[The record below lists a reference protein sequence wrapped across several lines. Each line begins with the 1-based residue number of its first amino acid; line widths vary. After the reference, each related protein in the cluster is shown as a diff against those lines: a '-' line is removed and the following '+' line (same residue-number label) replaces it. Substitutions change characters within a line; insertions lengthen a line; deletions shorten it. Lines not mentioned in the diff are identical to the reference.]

1 MSADQQS
8 AVKSYAYLWHSGMHT
23 TLPMSTDGSSR
34 SAALSNVDM
43 LTPAAVISS
52 KLILN
57 PTSKTLCV
65 EYDYIHLKT
74 IQTW

>member
-1 MSADQQS
+1 
-8 AVKSYAYLWHSGMHT
+8 
-23 TLPMSTDGSSR
+23 MSTDGSSR
-34 SAALSNVDM
+34 SAALSYVDM

-57 PTSKTLCV
+57 PTSKTLCL

-74 IQTW
+74 IQT